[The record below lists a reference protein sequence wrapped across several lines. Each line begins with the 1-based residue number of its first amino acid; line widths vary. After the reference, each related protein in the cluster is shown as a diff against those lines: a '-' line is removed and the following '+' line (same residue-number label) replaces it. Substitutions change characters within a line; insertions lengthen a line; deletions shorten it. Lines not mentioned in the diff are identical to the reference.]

1 MKVEKGVV
9 KVGRGYNNMD
19 HMNKNFKFHTILK
32 AISRLLS
39 LSSAPSFKQYWNY

>member
-19 HMNKNFKFHTILK
+19 HKNFKFHTILK

>member
-39 LSSAPSFKQYWNY
+39 LISAPSFKQYWNY